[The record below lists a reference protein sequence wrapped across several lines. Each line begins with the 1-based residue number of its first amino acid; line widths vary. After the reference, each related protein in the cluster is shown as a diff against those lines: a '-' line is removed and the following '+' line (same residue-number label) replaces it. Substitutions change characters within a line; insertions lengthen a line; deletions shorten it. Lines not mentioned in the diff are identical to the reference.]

1 MHCMT
6 ASVQKHTS
14 VVIAT
19 MIEIILTLCTFRD
32 GGGKGNKTAGGGKGN
47 KTVGGGK
54 GNKTV
59 GGGKGGPY

>member
-1 MHCMT
+1 MT

-32 GGGKGNKTAGGGKGN
+32 GGGKGNKT
-47 KTVGGGK
+47 VGGGK
-54 GNKTV
+54 V

>member
-1 MHCMT
+1 MT

-19 MIEIILTLCTFRD
+19 KIEIILTPCTFRD
-32 GGGKGNKTAGGGKGN
+32 GGGKGNKTA
-47 KTVGGGK
+47 VGGGK

>member
-1 MHCMT
+1 MT

-32 GGGKGNKTAGGGKGN
+32 GGGKGNKT
-47 KTVGGGK
+47 VGGGK

-59 GGGKGGPY
+59 GGGKVGGGKCGPY

>member
-1 MHCMT
+1 MT

-32 GGGKGNKTAGGGKGN
+32 GGGEAN

-59 GGGKGGPY
+59 GGGKVGGGKGGPY